1 MISLISDNCQLITD
15 NYKKAPALIRGFFLP
30 SAMTLGAA
38 FLFTGFLEVSPV
50 AELFE
55 RAFLVQFL
63 FETAKRSVDRFT
75 FFQTYFRSFHS

>member
-15 NYKKAPALIRGFFLP
+15 NYKKAPVFRGFFLP

-63 FETAKRSVDRFT
+63 FETAMRL
-75 FFQTYFRSFHS
+75 